1 MYINPI
7 HAGAVAQACA
17 LAVAARVPTPA
28 VAPRRPRF
36 QPLQWLVG
44 WLLQPDKAD
53 ARTADA
59 AQLMQWSECA
69 GRNYVTALGG
79 VLVMKMLQEQ
89 NAPPRTPP
97 GA

>member
-7 HAGAVAQACA
+7 HAGAVAQARA
-17 LAVAARVPTPA
+17 LAVAARVQTAA
-28 VAPRRPRF
+28 VAPRRHRF
-36 QPLQWLVG
+36 QPLQWLVR

-53 ARTADA
+53 AQTPDA

-79 VLVMKMLQEQ
+79 VLVMKTLQHRGV
-89 NAPPRTPP
+89 PPRTPP